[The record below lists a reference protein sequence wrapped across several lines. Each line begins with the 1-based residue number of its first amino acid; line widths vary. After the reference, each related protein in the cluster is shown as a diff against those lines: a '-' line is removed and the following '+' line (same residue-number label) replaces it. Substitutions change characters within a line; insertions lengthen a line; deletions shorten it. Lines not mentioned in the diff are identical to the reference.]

1 MEHLCSK
8 LSLIDIELKQK
19 IWTVFEESI
28 RNSDLIKDR
37 HLDQLLM
44 CAIYVICRIL
54 NIPPK
59 FQDIMKFYREQPQ
72 CTSSVYRDVL
82 LSRETVGTGK
92 IFENPSVLGLSTIK
106 DLFKI
111 DFDDTF
117 SLFTSL
123 RLRS

>member
-8 LSLIDIELKQK
+8 LDLVDIELKQK

-28 RNSDLIKDR
+28 RNSDLVKDR

-54 NIPPK
+54 NIQLK

-82 LSRETVGTGK
+82 LSRETVATGEYP
-92 IFENPSVLGLSTIK
+92 FPLQ
-106 DLFKI
+106 
-111 DFDDTF
+111 
-117 SLFTSL
+117 
-123 RLRS
+123 

>member
-1 MEHLCSK
+1 MEHLCGK
-8 LSLIDIELKQK
+8 LNLTDVELKQK

-54 NIPPK
+54 DIQLK

-72 CTSSVYRDVL
+72 CTSNVYRDVL
-82 LSRETVGTGK
+82 LTRECVEPGK
-92 IFENPSVLGLSTIK
+92 SI
-106 DLFKI
+106 LFN
-111 DFDDTF
+111 
-117 SLFTSL
+117 LYV
-123 RLRS
+123 

>member
-8 LSLIDIELKQK
+8 LGLVDIELKQK

-44 CAIYVICRIL
+44 CAIYVICRIS
-54 NIPPK
+54 NIPLM

-72 CTSSVYRDVL
+72 CSSSVYRDVL
-82 LSRETVGTGK
+82 LTRESVGEGSNNICNLLK
-92 IFENPSVLGLSTIK
+92 
-106 DLFKI
+106 
-111 DFDDTF
+111 
-117 SLFTSL
+117 
-123 RLRS
+123 

>member
-8 LSLIDIELKQK
+8 LGLVDIELKQK

-54 NIPPK
+54 NIQLK

-72 CTSSVYRDVL
+72 CTNSSVYRDVL
-82 LSRETVGTGK
+82 LSRESVGAGEYSLK
-92 IFENPSVLGLSTIK
+92 CIK
-106 DLFKI
+106 PFHLYPF
-111 DFDDTF
+111 
-117 SLFTSL
+117 
-123 RLRS
+123 